1 VDPVAH
7 MIWHRHTKGANSC
20 RSVRPITAAYPA
32 IGVTLAWANRYQRHE
47 EQRGGLMGS
56 TAMADELE
64 RVPIHTFASL
74 EQRGSECNRARMG
87 TLFPV
92 ITPG

>member
-1 VDPVAH
+1 
-7 MIWHRHTKGANSC
+7 
-20 RSVRPITAAYPA
+20 
-32 IGVTLAWANRYQRHE
+32 
-47 EQRGGLMGS
+47 MGS

-64 RVPIHTFASL
+64 RVPIHTFDSL
-74 EQRGSECNRARMG
+74 EQRGSGCNRARMG